1 MSGRPVWGCRV
12 ESAPL
17 PGADLGLR
25 AVGAGDGA
33 AYTVGGANALPAGL
47 VPGAYPAILV
57 AGGILL
63 LE

>member
-1 MSGRPVWGCRV
+1 MSGHPAWGCRV

-17 PGADLGLR
+17 PGTDLGLR

-47 VPGAYPAILV
+47 VPGA
-57 AGGILL
+57 
-63 LE
+63 